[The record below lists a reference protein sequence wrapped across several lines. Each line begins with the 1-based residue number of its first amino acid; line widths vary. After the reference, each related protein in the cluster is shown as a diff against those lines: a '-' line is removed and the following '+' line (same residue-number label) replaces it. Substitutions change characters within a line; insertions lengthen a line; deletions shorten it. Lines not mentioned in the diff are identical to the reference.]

1 MMPRR
6 MLLYFNVFGTP
17 VAFHWSIVLLLLWA
31 LFALE
36 SPIHGIMFFSGSVF
50 IILIHEIGHSA
61 ACRWRRYNVRRIVV
75 HILGGFCEYEAAHYR
90 SDQIAIAL
98 GGVAFQALLAGVSL
112 LAFSITSLIQISP
125 LVGFFLLTVLVY
137 YNLFIIILN
146 LIPFPG
152 FDGSEILEAMQRP
165 NLRHRKNIL
174 RFKPASN
181 TPSSREA
188 AKKKLFRTIAQ
199 PHKDPAVKEEA
210 RQITKELWGNMNH
223 EASGGDSKD

>member
-6 MLLYFNVFGTP
+6 MLLYLNVFRTP

-36 SPIHGIMFFSGSVF
+36 SPIQGIMFSSGSVL
-50 IILIHEIGHSA
+50 IILIHEIGHSV

-75 HILGGFCEYEAAHYR
+75 HILGGFCEHETAHYR
-90 SDQIAIAL
+90 GDQIAIAL

-112 LAFSITSLIQISP
+112 LAFLITSSIKISP
-125 LVGFFLLTVLVY
+125 LVSFFLLTVLVY

-152 FDGSEILEAMQRP
+152 FDGSEILEAMQMP
-165 NLRHRKNIL
+165 NPRHRKNIL

-188 AKKKLFRTIAQ
+188 ANKETFRTKAK
-199 PHKDPAVKEEA
+199 PPKDPTAKEES
-210 RQITKELWGNMNH
+210 RQIVKELWGNMNH
-223 EASGGDSKD
+223 EANRNDSKN

>member
-6 MLLYFNVFGTP
+6 ELLNFNVFGTP

-36 SPIHGIMFFSGSVF
+36 SPIQGIMFFSGSVL
-50 IILIHEIGHSA
+50 IILIHEIGHSV
-61 ACRWRRYNVRRIVV
+61 ACHWRRYNVQRIVV
-75 HILGGFCEYEAAHYR
+75 HILGGFCEHETADYR
-90 SDQIAIAL
+90 GDQIAIAL
-98 GGVAFQALLAGVSL
+98 GGVAFQTLLAGVSL
-112 LAFSITSLIQISP
+112 LAFSITSSIQISP
-125 LVGFFLLTVLVY
+125 LVGFFLITVLVY

-146 LIPFPG
+146 MIPFPG
-152 FDGSEILEAMQRP
+152 FDGSIILEAMQMP

-188 AKKKLFRTIAQ
+188 ANKETFRTEAK
-199 PHKDPAVKEEA
+199 PHKDPTTKEEA
-210 RQITKELWGNMNH
+210 RQIAKELWGNMNH
-223 EASGGDSKD
+223 ESNRGDSKD